1 MLTNIHNER
10 IKTNYIPSN
19 ICENGVQ
26 NIHKLKKNTFFQE
39 VEIAEF
45 PDIYDVQIDTMIC
58 INYRSVNVRRERKA
72 SANTAVLVCTYL
84 KQGRTHRVIRVKGI
98 FKVV

>member
-1 MLTNIHNER
+1 MLTNIQNER

-19 ICENGVQ
+19 ICEN
-26 NIHKLKKNTFFQE
+26 E